1 MQFVLDGV
9 FNRNCTS
16 LSPFSRKRHPCSD
29 ARVTWD
35 LGCRVLSTLPST
47 LPRVLF
53 GGCMAQ
59 GYTTARAR
67 VDSESY
73 PMSRNN
79 AMHFV
84 KHKCHLLSIYSQV
97 PLVVQ
102 NSPANARDARDT
114 GSTSGSGRS
123 PGVGKEDPLQC
134 SCLENSMEPGR
145 LQSMGFLRV
154 GHDWSNWTHIR
165 TKEWGTHIV
174 FGIRIIFKNPK
185 CESESVSRSVMSN
198 YLPSDEL

>member
-1 MQFVLDGV
+1 MQFVLDGF
-9 FNRNCTS
+9 FNQNCTS

-79 AMHFV
+79 DMHFI
-84 KHKCHLLSIYSQV
+84 KHKCYLLSIYSQV

-102 NSPANARDARDT
+102 NSPANARDARDGFDLWFGKIPWSRKRRPT
-114 GSTSGSGRS
+114 PVFLSGKFHGAWQATVR
-123 PGVGKEDPLQC
+123 GVSK
-134 SCLENSMEPGR
+134 S
-145 LQSMGFLRV
+145 
-154 GHDWSNWTHIR
+154 WT
-165 TKEWGTHIV
+165 
-174 FGIRIIFKNPK
+174 
-185 CESESVSRSVMSN
+185 
-198 YLPSDEL
+198 